1 MASGGWNPK
10 AFAEVV
16 AQLESASMLLA
27 LQYTGV
33 RTCPTPPWDTDH
45 PYYRVALVEG
55 AAQIQRSEDG
65 VTWKPAPLK
74 PPKAET
80 AAAPSAP
87 PKELTTETRRT
98 CKGPQGATR
107 QHVGR
112 CARCDVRVREGRRGV
127 CPRRAR
133 LLQADF

>member
-27 LQYTGV
+27 LQYTGG

-87 PKELTTETRRT
+87 PKELTTETRSILFMDLTGWSKLAPTQLANYLEKALPRLDARV
-98 CKGPQGATR
+98 KGHKA
-107 QHVGR
+107 QH
-112 CARCDVRVREGRRGV
+112 
-127 CPRRAR
+127 
-133 LLQADF
+133 